1 MVHIVESTRSVEEIV
16 RLLPETAKR
25 HQFGVLGTHD
35 LKAKLNEKGLPFE
48 NECVVFEV
56 CNPQSAQRVLLQ
68 DLGLSTALPCRISV
82 YRDGDKTKIATI
94 NPTTLLAMFRAP
106 GLDAVAQQVERDLF
120 AIMDELR

>member
-1 MVHIVESTRSVEEIV
+1 MVHIVESTRSVKEIE

-82 YRDGDKTKIATI
+82 YRDGGKTKIATI
-94 NPTTLLAMFRAP
+94 NPTTLLAMFHAP